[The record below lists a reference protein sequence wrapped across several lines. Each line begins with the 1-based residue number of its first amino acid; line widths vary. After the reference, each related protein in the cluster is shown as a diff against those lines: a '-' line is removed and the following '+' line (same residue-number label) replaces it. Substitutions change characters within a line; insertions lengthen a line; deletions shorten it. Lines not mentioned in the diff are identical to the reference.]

1 MAKKIL
7 IADDDTAILEAT
19 KMLLELG
26 GYEVRTAV
34 DGGEAV
40 GDALKDPPDLLLLDI
55 WMSGQD
61 GKDICK
67 MLKTHKSTKHVPIIM
82 ISASRDVAE
91 SAHVAGADD
100 FITKPFEMT
109 HLLAKIEEHV
119 S

>member
-26 GYEVRTAV
+26 GYEVQTAV
-34 DGGEAV
+34 DGEAV
-40 GDALKDPPDLLLLDI
+40 SDAFKDPPDLLLLDI
-55 WMSGQD
+55 WMSGEN

-67 MLKTHKSTKHVPIIM
+67 MLKAQKSTKHVPIIM
-82 ISASRDVAE
+82 ISASRDIAE
-91 SAHVAGADD
+91 SAQEAGADD
-100 FITKPFEMT
+100 FIAKPFEMSY
-109 HLLAKIEEHV
+109 LLAKIEEHV

>member
-7 IADDDTAILEAT
+7 IADDDTAILDAT

-26 GYEVRTAV
+26 GYEVHTAV
-34 DGGEAV
+34 DEETVAK
-40 GDALKDPPDLLLLDI
+40 AFKDPPDLLLLDI

-67 MLKTHKSTKHVPIIM
+67 RLKAQESTKHIPIIL
-82 ISASRDVAE
+82 ISASRDVKE
-91 SAHVAGADD
+91 SAQEAGADD
-100 FITKPFEMT
+100 FITKPFEMK